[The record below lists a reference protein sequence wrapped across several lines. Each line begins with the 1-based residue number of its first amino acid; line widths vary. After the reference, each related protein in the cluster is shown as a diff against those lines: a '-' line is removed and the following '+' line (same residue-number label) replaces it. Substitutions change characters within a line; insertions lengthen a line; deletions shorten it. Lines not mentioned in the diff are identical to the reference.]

1 MGAIS
6 YRHVMDGNV
15 VRRCG
20 VAKLPHRFELSCD
33 DKGKVAMSSR
43 ITLVLAVLFL
53 LGALIAGYL
62 GIAVSKPAE
71 VPAVVNTSAPPV
83 AIEQP
88 AQTPATPPVEEA
100 LRHNV
105 VVLAR
110 DIPAYTPITAED
122 LVIERLKVAPPG
134 SFERIEILV
143 GRSSWRTL
151 TAGTWPSESSFDAGG
166 TLARMIRPHERALA
180 LQVDE
185 VTGASGQLSP
195 GDYVDV
201 LLYLPEDAS
210 NPSRSSQVVVPALR
224 ILGIGGL
231 LGPDRDGKP
240 VQNISADERFKQEQQ
255 RINARTVTVAVPE
268 ALLARLMLASQ
279 TGILRLAV
287 RSAEEGNLQDYWAGE
302 TGSRDAAERLDSA
315 NRQLVSFRQLSLSA
329 TNTATPGTAGRTQR
343 AVEVIRGNQITQQT
357 P

>member
-1 MGAIS
+1 
-6 YRHVMDGNV
+6 
-15 VRRCG
+15 
-20 VAKLPHRFELSCD
+20 
-33 DKGKVAMSSR
+33 MSSR

-53 LGALIAGYL
+53 LGALIAAYL

-71 VPAVVNTSAPPV
+71 APAVVIPPSEPV
-83 AIEQP
+83 TTETAI
-88 AQTPATPPVEEA
+88 QTPPTPHVEEA

-110 DIPAYTPITAED
+110 DIPAYTAIMADD
-122 LVIERLKVAPPG
+122 LTIERLKVAPPG
-134 SFERIEILV
+134 SFEAIDKIV

-151 TAGTWPSESSFDAGG
+151 TAGTWLTESSFETGG

-201 LLYLPEDAS
+201 LLYLPEDVS
-210 NPSRSSQVVVPALR
+210 NPNRSSQVVVPALR
-224 ILGIGGL
+224 ILGVGAL
-231 LGPDRDGKP
+231 LGPDRNGKP
-240 VQNISADERFKQEQQ
+240 VQDLNADERLKQEQQ
-255 RINARTVTVAVPE
+255 RINARTVTVAVPQ
-268 ALLARLMLASQ
+268 ALVARLMLASQ
-279 TGILRLAV
+279 TGVLRLAV
-287 RSAEEGNLQDYWAGE
+287 RSADEGNLQDYWANEAG
-302 TGSRDAAERLDSA
+302 GPDAAERLDSA
-315 NRQLVSFRQLSLSA
+315 NRQLVSFRQLSLGPASA
-329 TNTATPGTAGRTQR
+329 PAAGAIPRTSR

>member
-1 MGAIS
+1 
-6 YRHVMDGNV
+6 
-15 VRRCG
+15 
-20 VAKLPHRFELSCD
+20 
-33 DKGKVAMSSR
+33 MSSR

-53 LGALIAGYL
+53 LGALIAAYL

-71 VPAVVNTSAPPV
+71 APAAVIPPSEPV
-83 AIEQP
+83 TTETAI
-88 AQTPATPPVEEA
+88 QTPPTPPVEDA

-110 DIPAYTPITAED
+110 DIPAYTAITADD
-122 LVIERLKVAPPG
+122 LTIERLKVAPPG
-134 SFERIEILV
+134 SFEAIDKIV

-151 TAGTWPSESSFDAGG
+151 TAGSWLAESNFEAGG

-201 LLYLPEDAS
+201 LLYLPEDVS
-210 NPSRSSQVVVPALR
+210 NPNRSSQVVVPALR
-224 ILGIGGL
+224 ILGVGAL
-231 LGPDRDGKP
+231 LGPDRNGKP
-240 VQNISADERFKQEQQ
+240 VQDINADERLKQEQQ
-255 RINARTVTVAVPE
+255 RINARTVTVAVPQ
-268 ALLARLMLASQ
+268 ALVARLMLASQ
-279 TGILRLAV
+279 TGVLRLAV
-287 RSAEEGNLQDYWAGE
+287 RSADEGNLQDYWANE
-302 TGSRDAAERLDSA
+302 AGSPDAAERLDSA
-315 NRQLVSFRQLSLSA
+315 NRQLVSFRQLSLGPASA
-329 TNTATPGTAGRTQR
+329 PTSGATPRTSR

>member
-1 MGAIS
+1 MT
-6 YRHVMDGNV
+6 
-15 VRRCG
+15 
-20 VAKLPHRFELSCD
+20 
-33 DKGKVAMSSR
+33 KGKVAMSSR

-53 LGALIAGYL
+53 LGALIAAYL

-71 VPAVVNTSAPPV
+71 APAVVIPPSEPV
-83 AIEQP
+83 TTETAI
-88 AQTPATPPVEEA
+88 QTPPTPHVEEA

-110 DIPAYTPITAED
+110 DIPAYTAITADD
-122 LVIERLKVAPPG
+122 LTIERLKVAPPG
-134 SFERIEILV
+134 SFEAIDKIV

-151 TAGTWPSESSFDAGG
+151 TAGSWLTESNFEAGG

-201 LLYLPEDAS
+201 LLYLPEEVS
-210 NPSRSSQVVVPALR
+210 NPNRSSQVVVPALR
-224 ILGIGGL
+224 ILGVGAL
-231 LGPDRDGKP
+231 LGPDRNGKP
-240 VQNISADERFKQEQQ
+240 VQDLNADERLKQEQQ
-255 RINARTVTVAVPE
+255 RINARTVTVAVPQ
-268 ALLARLMLASQ
+268 ALVARLMLASQ
-279 TGILRLAV
+279 TGVLRLAV
-287 RSAEEGNLQDYWAGE
+287 RSADEGNLQDYWANEAG
-302 TGSRDAAERLDSA
+302 GPDAAERLDSA
-315 NRQLVSFRQLSLSA
+315 NRQLVSFRQLSLGPASA
-329 TNTATPGTAGRTQR
+329 PTAGATPRTSR

>member
-1 MGAIS
+1 
-6 YRHVMDGNV
+6 
-15 VRRCG
+15 
-20 VAKLPHRFELSCD
+20 
-33 DKGKVAMSSR
+33 MSSR

-71 VPAVVNTSAPPV
+71 APTVVIPPSEPV
-83 AIEQP
+83 TTETAI
-88 AQTPATPPVEEA
+88 QTPPTPPVEDA

-110 DIPAYTPITAED
+110 DIPAYTAITADD
-122 LVIERLKVAPPG
+122 LTIERLKVTPPG
-134 SFERIEILV
+134 SFEAIDKVV

-151 TAGTWPSESSFDAGG
+151 TAGSWLTESNFEAGG

-210 NPSRSSQVVVPALR
+210 NPNRSSQVVVPALR
-224 ILGIGGL
+224 ILGVGGL
-231 LGPDRDGKP
+231 LGPDHNGKP
-240 VQNISADERFKQEQQ
+240 VQDINADERLKQEQQ
-255 RINARTVTVAVPE
+255 RINARTVTVAVPQ
-268 ALLARLMLASQ
+268 ALVARLMLASQ
-279 TGILRLAV
+279 TGVLRLAV
-287 RSAEEGNLQDYWAGE
+287 RSADEGNLQNYWANEAG
-302 TGSRDAAERLDSA
+302 GSDAAERLDSA
-315 NRQLVSFRQLSLSA
+315 NRQLVVFRQLSLGPASA
-329 TNTATPGTAGRTQR
+329 PTAGATPRTSR

>member
-1 MGAIS
+1 
-6 YRHVMDGNV
+6 
-15 VRRCG
+15 
-20 VAKLPHRFELSCD
+20 
-33 DKGKVAMSSR
+33 MSSR

-53 LGALIAGYL
+53 LGALIAAYL

-71 VPAVVNTSAPPV
+71 APAAVIPPSEPV
-83 AIEQP
+83 TTETAI
-88 AQTPATPPVEEA
+88 QTPPTPPVEDA

-110 DIPAYTPITAED
+110 DIPAYTAITADD
-122 LVIERLKVAPPG
+122 LTIERLKVAPPG
-134 SFERIEILV
+134 SFEAIDKIV

-151 TAGTWPSESSFDAGG
+151 TAGSWLTESSFDTGG

-201 LLYLPEDAS
+201 LLYLPEDVS
-210 NPSRSSQVVVPALR
+210 NPNRSSQVVVPALR
-224 ILGIGGL
+224 ILGVGAL
-231 LGPDRDGKP
+231 LGPDRNGKP
-240 VQNISADERFKQEQQ
+240 VQDINADERLKQEQQ
-255 RINARTVTVAVPE
+255 RINARTVTVAVPQ
-268 ALLARLMLASQ
+268 ALVARLMLASQ
-279 TGILRLAV
+279 TGVLRLAV
-287 RSAEEGNLQDYWAGE
+287 RSADEGNLQDYWANEAG
-302 TGSRDAAERLDSA
+302 GLDAAERLDSA
-315 NRQLVSFRQLSLSA
+315 NRQLVSFRQLSLGPASA
-329 TNTATPGTAGRTQR
+329 PISGATPRTSR